1 MVMKT
6 MAQTKPNPKPISSL
20 WFDLPCSGNFYK
32 KKKGKCPMVGVEGCR
47 GYGGR
52 DSSCHGYCDQCILTV
67 IAQTMFA
74 PKKTHI

>member
-1 MVMKT
+1 
-6 MAQTKPNPKPISSL
+6 
-20 WFDLPCSGNFYK
+20 
-32 KKKGKCPMVGVEGCR
+32 MVGVEGCR